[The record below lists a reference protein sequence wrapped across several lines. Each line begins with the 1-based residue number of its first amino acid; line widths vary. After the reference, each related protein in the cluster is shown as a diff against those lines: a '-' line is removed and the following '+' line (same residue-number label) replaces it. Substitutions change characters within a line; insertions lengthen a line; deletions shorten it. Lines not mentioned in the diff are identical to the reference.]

1 MASDDNTDMLM
12 KLVYR
17 GNGVMAEGQSD
28 TTQEDF
34 DGDALMADFVDGEF
48 FEVDSVDL
56 GFSKTD
62 STSQG
67 GSQNKAI
74 DGEPVRVSRQID
86 AASPTLMQYCFNSST
101 LDSATIVKR
110 RAGGGG
116 VSGLAYLRLDF
127 TGVLITGVSWS
138 DAHVVKETITFIY
151 RKVEIQY
158 RPQSA
163 SGTLG
168 TPIPAS
174 WELFS

>member
-12 KLVYR
+12 MFVYL
-17 GNGVMAEGQSD
+17 GDGVKAEGQSD
-28 TTQEDF
+28 TSQEDLDDDMLM
-34 DGDALMADFVDGEF
+34 DGFEVGKF
-48 FEVDSVDL
+48 FEVDSIDI

-62 STSQG
+62 STTKTG
-67 GSQNKAI
+67 AQNKAI

-86 AASPTLMQYCFNSST
+86 AASPTLMQYCFNSIT
-101 LDSATIVKR
+101 LDSAAIVKR

-138 DAHVVKETITFIY
+138 DSHVVKETITFIY
-151 RKVEIQY
+151 RKLDISY

-163 SGTLG
+163 SGSLG
-168 TPIPAS
+168 AS
-174 WELFS
+174 VKRSWALFS